1 MKVGKILICVML
13 FFSMTFLSV
22 GYANF
27 TSSLAINGS
36 LTAERVGVFI
46 TDVTLKDGVIGG
58 RTHEDKLFTLSDLRL
73 VQGATNSYT
82 GTSYERNGTTTTVD
96 DSFVSTVKTV
106 SSNGYRKTI
115 STTTFSPVTVTLT
128 VRNNT
133 NDAYRYY
140 FQEVKKSTEVYS
152 NELIEYS
159 ASISSYAPSDT
170 QKDGSFVDEETMKID
185 VTFYLSEDNTYAV
198 TNGAFSNVL
207 EEAALSVVYGMT
219 EADIEDAVVSN
230 VTDSFEK
237 ILNDDTLYSDLTTAI
252 MDNFDGNPNRF
263 WTGTYIGNV
272 DGSTNE
278 DTGIIKELF
287 GTDKITQII
296 GDTEQTVTLIIK
308 WENID
313 GNESTGTD
321 YTLTNSSGDSMTY
334 KGCEM
339 TLYMTTENL
348 IEDWTYNTYAETVYA
363 TVYTCSKMTD
373 GEGNT
378 VYSDWYQF
386 GDVYSGKA
394 QVVGYAGGEINGSFN
409 TGEWYSTDTY
419 YGLRSG
425 SKLSSIISAYIS
437 TLD

>member
-1 MKVGKILICVML
+1 MKFGRILLCVML

-27 TSSLAINGS
+27 TTSLAVTGN

-46 TDVTLKDGVIGG
+46 TDVTLNNGVIGG
-58 RTHEDKLFTLSDLRL
+58 RTHEYKLFTLSDLQL
-73 VQGATNSYT
+73 VQGATNTQT
-82 GTSYERNGTTTTVD
+82 GTSYEKNATTTTVD
-96 DSFVSTVKTV
+96 NSYVSTVRTV
-106 SSNGYRKTI
+106 SGSGYRKTI

-133 NDAYRYY
+133 NDGYRYY

-159 ASISSYAPSDT
+159 ASISSYAASDT
-170 QKDGSFVDEETMKID
+170 ERNGSFVDEETMKID
-185 VTFYLSEDNTYAV
+185 NTYAV
-198 TNGAFSNVL
+198 TNSAFSSAL
-207 EEAALSVVYGMT
+207 EEAALSVVFGMT

-230 VTDSFEK
+230 VTDSFK
-237 ILNDDTLYSDLTTAI
+237 AILNDDTIYSDLTTAI
-252 MDNFDGNPNRF
+252 MDNFDGDATRF

-278 DTGIIKELF
+278 DTAIIQELF

-321 YTLTNSSGDSMTY
+321 YTLTNANGNSITY

-339 TLYMTTENL
+339 TLYMTTEDL

-363 TVYTCSKMTD
+363 TVYTCGKMTD
-373 GEGNT
+373 SEGNT

-394 QVVGYAGGEINGSFN
+394 QVVGYAGGEKNGSFN
-409 TGEWYSTDTY
+409 TGEWYSTSSY
-419 YGLRSG
+419 YGLPSG
-425 SKLSSIISAYIS
+425 SRLSSIISAYIS